1 MRAAQLQPR
10 EPLFV
15 STPPA
20 SAASGTGAAGSGAT
34 RPYPTTRSRQRARA
48 ASRPW
53 QINRFVSGRGV
64 DPARFLEA
72 QRGDLLPVQYF
83 HVVFTVPTELH
94 DLFLAAP
101 PVAYRLLFTAVA
113 QTLQQVARRR
123 LGITI
128 AFTAI
133 LHTWTQLLLYHPHL
147 HCIVPGGGLDAEH
160 TSWISTRPDFF
171 LPVRVLS
178 EVFRGKLLARL
189 EHAIARATI
198 PSNRDHDARDRLK
211 RAAAK
216 RWVVYCKPPFA
227 GPHQVLT
234 CLARYTHR
242 IALSNERLVSLREG
256 HVSFRWKD
264 RAHGHVR
271 RVATLEADVF
281 LRRFLLHVLPDR
293 FMRIRH
299 YGWLANSA
307 RKRLLPRVHALLGGA
322 PAAVPL
328 PPPAEPEPWEA
339 MLLRL
344 TGKDVTRCPHCGAR
358 GVLIV
363 EVVPATPRRED
374 LVPRVKSP

>member
-1 MRAAQLQPR
+1 MREELPDDDGVVQRSDQPQPTPTIRAR
-10 EPLFV
+10 ENVNPERPV
-15 STPPA
+15 HEGGPTPGARTALRLYTLGPR
-20 SAASGTGAAGSGAT
+20 SQQRQAAGSGAT

-178 EVFRGKLLARL
+178 EVFRGKLLARF

-211 RAAAK
+211 RAAAR

-256 HVSFRWKD
+256 HV
-264 RAHGHVR
+264 
-271 RVATLEADVF
+271 
-281 LRRFLLHVLPDR
+281 
-293 FMRIRH
+293 
-299 YGWLANSA
+299 
-307 RKRLLPRVHALLGGA
+307 
-322 PAAVPL
+322 
-328 PPPAEPEPWEA
+328 
-339 MLLRL
+339 
-344 TGKDVTRCPHCGAR
+344 C
-358 GVLIV
+358 
-363 EVVPATPRRED
+363 
-374 LVPRVKSP
+374 